1 MASWSHAAP
10 AVARSPTLA
19 MEALKTV
26 QHDVERE
33 LELVA
38 AARATTYDCWWGRL
52 AATAALWGY
61 ICASI

>member
-1 MASWSHAAP
+1 
-10 AVARSPTLA
+10 
-19 MEALKTV
+19 MEALETV

-33 LELVA
+33 LELELVA
-38 AARATTYDCWWGRL
+38 ATRATTDDCWWGRL